1 MKNTLETKRLV
12 NGLKSRIEKTNNQ
25 WTGKR
30 TYINLSDREK
40 SGKMKSPRNAQR
52 CNKPSSIC
60 VIRFRGE
67 ENRGG
72 RSEKVLSDTMNENIL
87 QVAKNINLWLQETEQ
102 IPISINPKKSLPI
115 QSLSWTDLLWK
126 NALRNLSRQKRNSR
140 NQNPET
146 Q

>member
-1 MKNTLETKRLV
+1 
-12 NGLKSRIEKTNNQ
+12 
-25 WTGKR
+25 
-30 TYINLSDREK
+30 
-40 SGKMKSPRNAQR
+40 MKSPRNAQR

-102 IPISINPKKSLPI
+102 IPISINPKKSTSKYTVI
-115 QSLSWTDLLWK
+115 KLLK
-126 NALRNLSRQKRNSR
+126 TKDKEKIIESSQRNLMHYSQENSDNQFPMRNSEDR
-140 NQNPET
+140 NKGNSINEFYIQ
-146 Q
+146 